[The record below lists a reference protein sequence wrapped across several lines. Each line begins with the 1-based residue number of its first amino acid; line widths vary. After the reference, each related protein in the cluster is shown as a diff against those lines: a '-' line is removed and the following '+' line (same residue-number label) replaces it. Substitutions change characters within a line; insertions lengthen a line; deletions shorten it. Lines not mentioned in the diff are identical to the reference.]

1 MTWFPQLLLT
11 IIAACGVWIA
21 AQQMLIARQKLNH
34 DLFDR
39 RFAVY
44 VAMQRYMVACLNS
57 IGGQIGEQQPF
68 LEARRI
74 APFLFDKPIN
84 EFLVQVGRHS
94 ATIEIFGRRKDSVH
108 LVEHNTMMTDFHAAQ
123 QWLLAELQGSAE
135 RFYPS
140 LNLAN
145 INPFSLKEII
155 PVPGIDAIVKRLSQ
169 DDQHY

>member
-1 MTWFPQLLLT
+1 
-11 IIAACGVWIA
+11 
-21 AQQMLIARQKLNH
+21 
-34 DLFDR
+34 
-39 RFAVY
+39 
-44 VAMQRYMVACLNS
+44 MQRYMVACLNS

-94 ATIEIFGRRKDSVH
+94 ATIEIFGRHKDSVH

-145 INPFSLKEII
+145 INPFSLKDII